1 MKYINKLFGTFAAV
15 CLLLGGTACTE
26 EAEYTAAEPQSATQ
40 PYFPTNLASQ
50 IDLTEDATS
59 FTVQVSRLATGSEL
73 TVDLVKSDDEE
84 GLFTVPA
91 TATFATDATT
101 ADITIGY
108 DPAKFELDEYMPL
121 TITIATEGLDNPY
134 SSNTYSFT
142 AGIPAPY
149 VTIGEATFTD
159 NGYFGG
165 TVEVELQQHSLD
177 ANQYRLVAPYAAML
191 NAFGLQSSAA
201 QSPYVTFRLLQPG
214 DQIGSITTTQPD
226 LVYFEPSNTGYT
238 NPTYGQDIMIYHP
251 GYFQGSFPSESYWL
265 YNKVISYKEDGTPA
279 IVQLAPMYY
288 MDGTGGWDYTQQD
301 GAITIVFP
309 DVVITDYSVSMSYE
323 GSFTDPTGANY
334 VLANVDLGTDVFEA
348 RLALVN
354 ANMTTP
360 DDVVAGILDGSI
372 ETTNVRES
380 GQVELLSAGNGTYYL
395 VAVTYSR
402 DESGTETAQEATYI
416 DFIHSAGEIAP
427 IDAYVGQWVVQGA
440 IGEQIL
446 NLPLTISNV
455 GDGLLAVNGALP
467 YYAGYDDTFYLQYD
481 AVSGYVILPPQEVE
495 PLILEGDTISTLVVP
510 FDMEEGLLTT
520 EETLTGKLDENG
532 GLSFYNTYGNEGN
545 WTTFAYVLNTEAG
558 ASLASYYSSYFFSF
572 NTAAATRSLV
582 GTTNTLSSLKVG
594 MTLKKVEKQAEPVN
608 VDIAIKH
615 LNGDLNDKNHGAMTS
630 MQLK

>member
-1 MKYINKLFGTFAAV
+1 MKSINKLFGIFAAV
-15 CLLLGGTACTE
+15 CLLLGGAACTE
-26 EAEYTAAEPQSATQ
+26 EAEYTAAEPQSASQ
-40 PYFPTNLASQ
+40 PYFPTNLAGQ

-73 TVDLVKSDDEE
+73 TVNLEKSGDED

-91 TATFATDATT
+91 TATFAADAMT

-108 DPAKFELDEYMPL
+108 DPANFELDDYKPL

-134 SSNTYSFT
+134 ASNTYSFE

-177 ANQYRLVAPYAAML
+177 ANQYRLVAPYATL
-191 NAFGLQSSAA
+191 LKSFGEQSSAA

-214 DQIGSITTTQPD
+214 DQIGNITATQPD

-238 NPTYGQDIMIYHP
+238 NPNYGQDIMIYHP
-251 GYFQGSFPSESYWL
+251 GYFQGSFPSESFWL
-265 YNKVISYKEDGTPA
+265 YNKVVSYKEDGTPA

-301 GAITIVFP
+301 GVITIVFP

-323 GSFTDPTGANY
+323 GSLTDPTGANY
-334 VLANVDLGTDVFEA
+334 VLANIDLGTDVFEA

-354 ANMTTP
+354 ANTTTP

-402 DESGTETAQEATYI
+402 DESGTETAQEAAYI
-416 DFIHSAGEIAP
+416 DFIHSAGDIAP
-427 IDAYVGQWVVQGA
+427 IDAYVGQWVVQGV
-440 IGEQIL
+440 IDQKLL
-446 NLPLTISNV
+446 NLPLTIANA
-455 GDGLLAVNGALP
+455 GDGLLAVSGALP

-481 AVSGYVILPPQEVE
+481 AVSGYVILPPQPVE

-520 EETLTGKLDENG
+520 SETITGKLDENG

-545 WTTFAYVLNTEAG
+545 WTTFCYVLNTEAG
-558 ASLASYYSSYFFSF
+558 ASLVSYYSSYFVSF

-582 GTTNTLSSLKVG
+582 GPTNTLAPLKPG
-594 MTLKKVEKQAEPVN
+594 MTLKKVEKQAEPIN
-608 VDIAIKH
+608 VDIAVKH
-615 LNGDLNDKNHGAMTS
+615 LNGDLNSKNHREMTS

>member
-1 MKYINKLFGTFAAV
+1 MKSINKLFGTFAAV

-40 PYFPTNLASQ
+40 PYFPTNLASR

-59 FTVQVSRLATGSEL
+59 FTVQVSRMATGSEL

-91 TATFATDATT
+91 TATFAADATT
-101 ADITIGY
+101 AEITIGY
-108 DPAKFELDEYMPL
+108 DPAKFELDAYMPL

-165 TVEVELQQHSLD
+165 KVEVELQQHSLD
-177 ANQYRLVAPYAAML
+177 ANRYRLVAPYATL
-191 NAFGLQSSAA
+191 LKSFGEQSSAA
-201 QSPYVTFRLLQPG
+201 QSPYLTFRVLQPG
-214 DQIGSITTTQPD
+214 EVVGSVTITQTG
-226 LVYFEPSNTGYT
+226 LVYFEDCNTGYT
-238 NPTYGQDIMIYHP
+238 HPNYGEDLYLLHP
-251 GYFQGSFPSESYWL
+251 GRFTNASEASFA
-265 YNKVISYKEDGTPA
+265 YNAVLSTKEDGTPA
-279 IVQLAPMYY
+279 VVQLAPFYY
-288 MDGTGGWDYTQQD
+288 LFGQGAGWNYTAQD

-402 DESGTETAQEATYI
+402 DESGTETAQEAAYI
-416 DFIHSAGEIAP
+416 DFIHSAGDIAP

-440 IGEQIL
+440 IEEQIL
-446 NLPLTISNV
+446 NLPLTIANV
-455 GDGLLAVNGALP
+455 GDGRLAVNGALP
-467 YYAGYDDTFYLQYD
+467 YYAGYDDTFYLHYD
-481 AVSGYVILPPQEVE
+481 AVSGYVILPPQEVR
-495 PLILEGDTISTLVVP
+495 PLILQGDTISTLVVP

-520 EETLTGKLDENG
+520 SETITGKLDENG

-558 ASLASYYSSYFFSF
+558 ASLASYYSSYFVSF

-582 GTTNTLSSLKVG
+582 GSTNTLVSLKPG
-594 MTLKKVEKQAEPVN
+594 MTLKKVEKQVKPAEA
-608 VDIAIKH
+608 VDITIKH
-615 LNGDLNDKNHGAMTS
+615 LNGDLNSKNHREMTP